1 MRLFPRE
8 NTMPDP
14 EQSYI
19 HQLVQIRQ
27 QTGTNYQFLLPCVR
41 AVIRDEEGRILL
53 VRRSDNERWVMPSG
67 SMELNETV
75 YAAMCRE
82 VREECGL
89 EVISARLMAI
99 YNYLPGST
107 EEMCQYLHFQFMI
120 EAWSGE
126 VVTETDETTDAR
138 FWTVEEIRAALQGA
152 SPLGLIP
159 NYYAQVPDDILAY
172 EGQIIMH

>member
-1 MRLFPRE
+1 
-8 NTMPDP
+8 MPDS

-19 HQLVQIRQ
+19 LQLLQIRQ
-27 QTGTNYQFLLPCVR
+27 QTGTDYQFLLPCVR
-41 AVIRDEEGRILL
+41 AVIRDEEGRVLL
-53 VRRSDNERWVMPSG
+53 VRRSDNESWVMPSG
-67 SMELNETV
+67 CMELNETV
-75 YAAMCRE
+75 YEALCRE

-99 YNYLPGST
+99 YNYLPESS
-107 EEMCQYLHFQFMI
+107 EEMCQYLHFQFMV

-138 FWTVEEIRAALQGA
+138 FWTVEEIRAALQCN
-152 SPLGLIP
+152 SPLGHIAG
-159 NYYAQVPDDILAY
+159 YYDAQVINDILVY